1 MKNRIKLL
9 NMSTSLFTRETLIK
23 TVRYQS
29 TSTRGKGEISI
40 DEAGEKLEQLP
51 IADGNIKCCSVR
63 TSLMT

>member
-23 TVRYQS
+23 TLRYQS
-29 TSTRGKGEISI
+29 TSTREKGEVSI
-40 DEAGEKLEQLP
+40 DEAGEKLEQSP
-51 IADGNIKCCSVR
+51 IADGNIKSCSVR